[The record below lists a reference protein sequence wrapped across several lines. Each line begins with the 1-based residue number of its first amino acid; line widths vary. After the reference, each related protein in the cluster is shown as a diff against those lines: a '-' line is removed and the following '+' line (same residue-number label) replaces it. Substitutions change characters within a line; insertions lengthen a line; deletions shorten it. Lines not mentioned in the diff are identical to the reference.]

1 MPKKNAHENHI
12 ETHWITVFLRRTPS
26 VKTLSSLNL
35 KVSWYNGATTEI
47 IEHYFVTKSE
57 GPAIK
62 AMKPENYYNVD
73 KPRIMERLWHN
84 GLVVEGSKKKLQD
97 KNQDWAPG

>member
-12 ETHWITVFLRRTPS
+12 ETHWITVFLRRSFS

-35 KVSWYNGATTEI
+35 KVLWHNGATTEI
-47 IEHYFVTKSE
+47 IEHYFATKGE

-73 KPRIMERLWHN
+73 EPRIMQRLWHN
-84 GLVVEGSKKKLQD
+84 GLVVEGSKKKLQ
-97 KNQDWAPG
+97 